1 MSLIIME
8 TLKGQDNDKIL
19 DQYQKYFCCYRSAQ
33 PDKQVSTTWRN
44 CKWAYQIF
52 HLKQIKTNGSRCRFH
67 SNLRKV
73 YNLQMFKY
81 LLVLLSW
88 K

>member
-19 DQYQKYFCCYRSAQ
+19 DQYQKYFCYRSAQ

-44 CKWAYQIF
+44 CK
-52 HLKQIKTNGSRCRFH
+52 
-67 SNLRKV
+67 
-73 YNLQMFKY
+73 
-81 LLVLLSW
+81 
-88 K
+88 

>member
-44 CKWAYQIF
+44 CK
-52 HLKQIKTNGSRCRFH
+52 
-67 SNLRKV
+67 
-73 YNLQMFKY
+73 
-81 LLVLLSW
+81 
-88 K
+88 

>member
-19 DQYQKYFCCYRSAQ
+19 DQYQKYFCCYRSVQ

-44 CKWAYQIF
+44 CK
-52 HLKQIKTNGSRCRFH
+52 
-67 SNLRKV
+67 
-73 YNLQMFKY
+73 
-81 LLVLLSW
+81 
-88 K
+88 